1 MGGGILRIME
11 VALNTYSIRNE
22 WFLIDGLNGLLKLL
36 KQTGLKKVEM
46 FDAHFKVTKQGWN
59 MDAKLQLPELA
70 DVQKAL
76 KELDVK
82 VFALAPH
89 VKYLCDDDKVAE
101 TIDKGKMWVDIC
113 AEHGVETYRASIG
126 GSDNFPRLFP
136 PMDDFDEEDWEDYD
150 ELVDAA
156 VDRCF
161 ETFDPVVK
169 YAETKNVVVSI
180 ETHHSYSSNY
190 RFMRKLLDKIPSRN
204 LMIDYDVG
212 NYEQDVLRYKML
224 EECGERV
231 YYWHLKTYGYDK
243 NGMAVD
249 FQTDKKWKV
258 VNDQGL
264 LEGGTEIIDIIELA
278 KLSHSKG
285 FDGCLSIE
293 FEGRYCGLVG
303 TLQSIEIGKAAIAAV
318 NGEAYTIKT
327 EMPHEEDIMDEYMP
341 EI

>member
-1 MGGGILRIME
+1 ME
-11 VALNTYSIRNE
+11 VAFNTYSIRNE
-22 WFLIDGLNGLLKLL
+22 WFLIDGLNGLIKIL

-46 FDAHFKVTKQGWN
+46 FDAHFKVTKQGWQDN
-59 MDAKLQLPELA
+59 PKVELVELA
-70 DVQKAL
+70 DIQKAL
-76 KELDVK
+76 EEMGVE

-89 VKYLCDDDKVAE
+89 VSYLCDDDKVAE
-101 TIDKGKMWVDIC
+101 TIEKGKMWVDIC
-113 AEHGVETYRASIG
+113 AEHGISTYRASIG
-126 GSDNFPRLFP
+126 GRSKFPPLAP
-136 PMDDFDEEDWEDYD
+136 PMDDFDEEDWQEYD

-204 LMIDYDVG
+204 LMIDYDIG
-212 NYEQDVLRYKML
+212 NYEQDKLRYKML
-224 EECGERV
+224 EDCGERV
-231 YYWHLKTYGYDK
+231 FYWHLKTYGYDK
-243 NGMAVD
+243 EGQAVD

-258 VNDQGL
+258 INDKGL
-264 LEGGTEIIDIIELA
+264 SEGGTAMIDVVGLA

-293 FEGRYCGLVG
+293 FEGKYCGLVG
-303 TLQSIEIGKAAIAAV
+303 SLQSVEIGNAAVAAV
-318 NGEAYTIKT
+318 NGESYTIKT
-327 EMPHEEDIMDEYMP
+327 EMPIEDDIMDEYMP
-341 EI
+341 DYDD